1 MDKGGGPQKWISMGK
16 RGGGD
21 VSANVDKMLQF
32 KYLHLKHLI
41 DFSVFTW
48 GTSYNNPNQNK

>member
-48 GTSYNNPNQNK
+48 GTSYNNS